1 MRGPTPV
8 FARERRA
15 GADDDAAR
23 DAPDQ
28 MPALTGIRLPLALWV
43 VAHHIS
49 GPGRMLDP
57 LTAASP
63 ALYALIDA
71 AWVALSAFFAIS
83 GFVLARRYRNTVWS
97 RDALARFAAARFG
110 RIYPV
115 YFLSLLILLP
125 IIWEAMRQDDVGSLT
140 ERTGLLLNYVL
151 LLQGWHWPSVNWN
164 TPAWSLSCEVFFYAC
179 APIVVLLVRVTSW
192 PRVMATAGLACALPI
207 GMRLLIDPPM
217 PKALLYFG
225 DFLIG
230 IAAAGLYEH
239 CRSRGARLHRV
250 GPWVYGPA
258 FAGGIALLLS
268 RDALGSFLVFDSGVR
283 IVSALLVFGLACGGG
298 WLVRALSSPIAL
310 AGGRASYAIYILHI
324 PVLWYYRR
332 LGYDTAGHPVGAGVV
347 YVLVVIALSLIVA
360 RWYEAPANAVLR
372 RWWAAR
378 QQRRASSRA
387 PIDGGDRSGAASGSS
402 LRTGRWQTARGGS
415 RDG

>member
-1 MRGPTPV
+1 
-8 FARERRA
+8 
-15 GADDDAAR
+15 
-23 DAPDQ
+23 
-28 MPALTGIRLPLALWV
+28 MPALTGIRVPLALWV
-43 VAHHIS
+43 VVHHIS

-57 LTAASP
+57 VTAASP

-125 IIWEAMRQDDVGSLT
+125 IIAEAMRQDELGSPA
-140 ERTGLLLNYVL
+140 ERAGLLLNYVL
-151 LLQGWHWPSVNWN
+151 LLQGWHWPSVSWN

-192 PRVMATAGLACALPI
+192 PRVLATAGLACALPI
-207 GMRLLIDPPM
+207 GMRLLIDPPI

-230 IAAAGLYEH
+230 VAAAGLYEH

-324 PVLWYYRR
+324 PVLWWFERWRFDAALPPVY
-332 LGYDTAGHPVGAGVV
+332 AGMV
-347 YVLVVIALSLIVA
+347 YVLVVVVLSLVVS
-360 RWYEAPANAVLR
+360 RWYEGPANEIVRRWCAGRRRAPAVRFA
-372 RWWAAR
+372 
-378 QQRRASSRA
+378 
-387 PIDGGDRSGAASGSS
+387 
-402 LRTGRWQTARGGS
+402 
-415 RDG
+415 

>member
-125 IIWEAMRQDDVGSLT
+125 IMGEAMRQDELGSPA
-140 ERTGLLLNYVL
+140 ERAGLLLNYVL
-151 LLQGWHWPSVNWN
+151 LLQGWHWPSVSWN

-192 PRVMATAGLACALPI
+192 PRVLATAGLACALPI

-324 PVLWYYRR
+324 PVLWWFERWRFDAALPPVY
-332 LGYDTAGHPVGAGVV
+332 AGMV
-347 YVLVVIALSLIVA
+347 YVVVVVVLSLVVS
-360 RWYEAPANAVLR
+360 RWYEGPANEIVR
-372 RWWAAR
+372 RWWAGR
-378 QQRRASSRA
+378 RRAPAVRFA
-387 PIDGGDRSGAASGSS
+387 
-402 LRTGRWQTARGGS
+402 
-415 RDG
+415 